1 MVFEQGFKFRA
12 QSIAALGCER
22 VKREKRQHDRTP
34 VNEGQASP
42 TPMTELTTGRPQDTR
57 DSSAP
62 FFVRRPRLLCD
73 RMDTIWQWLGADTPI
88 LAA

>member
-1 MVFEQGFKFRA
+1 
-12 QSIAALGCER
+12 
-22 VKREKRQHDRTP
+22 
-34 VNEGQASP
+34 
-42 TPMTELTTGRPQDTR
+42 MTELTTGRPQDTR

-73 RMDTIWQWLGADTPI
+73 RMDTIWQWLGAETPI